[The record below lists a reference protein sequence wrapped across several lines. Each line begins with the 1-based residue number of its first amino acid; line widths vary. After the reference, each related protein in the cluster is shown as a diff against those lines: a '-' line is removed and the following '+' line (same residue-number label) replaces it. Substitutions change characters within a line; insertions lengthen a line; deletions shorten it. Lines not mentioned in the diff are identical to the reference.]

1 MESGERAPV
10 FVGIRH
16 HSPAGARFIR
26 ELLRERRPACVL
38 IEAPADFESLIDRLA
53 DPELKPPFAVMA
65 YTTEAP
71 VRSALY
77 PFAVYSPEY
86 RALLAAR
93 ELGIPV
99 AFCDLP
105 SSYMR
110 GRPGAV
116 ER

>member
-1 MESGERAPV
+1 MESEERAPV

-16 HSPAGARFIR
+16 HSPVGARFIR

-71 VRSALY
+71 VRSVL
-77 PFAVYSPEY
+77 
-86 RALLAAR
+86 
-93 ELGIPV
+93 
-99 AFCDLP
+99 
-105 SSYMR
+105 
-110 GRPGAV
+110 
-116 ER
+116 